1 MPYLSDT
8 QIELVNPDIIKRGIR
23 FAVFDFDG
31 TVSLIR
37 EGWQGIMIPMMV
49 DILAETP
56 TRETRDELNTVVVD
70 FVDRLTG
77 RQTIYQMIRLAEE
90 VVRRGGLPEEPLVY
104 KHRYHDMLWERIEGR
119 ITSLKNGTLS
129 PESLM
134 VPGVERMLK
143 ALRSRDVILFLA
155 SGTDLTYVQEEVAA
169 LGVVSLFN
177 GGVYGALDQYK
188 QFSKRK
194 LLNDIITAHN
204 LTGSELVVIGDG
216 FVEIE
221 EALRVGSVAVGVAS
235 DEARRCGIDEWK
247 RKRLLEAGA
256 DIIIPDFREWET
268 LTAYLFG
275 EYG

>member
-1 MPYLSDT
+1 MRYLSDT

-37 EGWQGIMIPMMV
+37 EGWRNIMIPMMV

-90 VVRRGGLPEEPLVY
+90 VVKRGGLPEEPLVY

-119 ITSLKNGTLS
+119 ITGLKNGTLS
-129 PESLM
+129 PESMM

-188 QFSKRK
+188 QFSKQK

-221 EALRVGSVAVGVAS
+221 EAQRVGSVAVGVAS

-256 DIIIPDFREWET
+256 DIIIPEFREWET

-275 EYG
+275 EYE

>member
-1 MPYLSDT
+1 MRYLSDT

-37 EGWQGIMIPMMV
+37 EGWRNIMIPMMV

-90 VVRRGGLPEEPLVY
+90 VVKRGGLPEEPLVY

-119 ITSLKNGTLS
+119 ITGLKNGTLS
-129 PESLM
+129 PESMM

-188 QFSKRK
+188 QFSKQK

-256 DIIIPDFREWET
+256 DIIIPEFREWET

-275 EYG
+275 EYE

>member
-1 MPYLSDT
+1 MRYLSDT

-90 VVRRGGLPEEPLVY
+90 VVKRGGLPEEPLVY

-188 QFSKRK
+188 QFSKQK

>member
-1 MPYLSDT
+1 MRYLSDT

-37 EGWQGIMIPMMV
+37 EGWRNIMIPMMV

-90 VVRRGGLPEEPLVY
+90 VVKRGGLPEEPLVY

-119 ITSLKNGTLS
+119 ITGLKNGTLS
-129 PESLM
+129 PESMM

>member
-1 MPYLSDT
+1 MRYLSDT

-37 EGWQGIMIPMMV
+37 EGWRNIMIPMMV

-90 VVRRGGLPEEPLVY
+90 VVKRGGLPEEPLVY

-129 PESLM
+129 PESMM
-134 VPGVERMLK
+134 VPSVERMLK

-188 QFSKRK
+188 KFSKQK

-221 EALRVGSVAVGVAS
+221 EAQRVGSVAVGVAS

-256 DIIIPDFREWET
+256 DIIIPEFREWET

-275 EYG
+275 EYE